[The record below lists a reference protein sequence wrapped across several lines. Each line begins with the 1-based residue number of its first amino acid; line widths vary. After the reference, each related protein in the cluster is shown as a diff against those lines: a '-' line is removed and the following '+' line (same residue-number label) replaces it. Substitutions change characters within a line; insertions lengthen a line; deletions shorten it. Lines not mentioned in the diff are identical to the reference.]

1 MVVFFIGPK
10 LALTIPDFALE
21 DALDLDFVEEIL
33 EVEEW
38 VVTPDIIGKK
48 QDDEQMREQKGQK
61 VGPRKFESKHK
72 VTSHKLSHV
81 FLCLDKFGKFGVN
94 ECGTMSLCYG
104 IYFPSSHSH
113 PCTKLNLLYHYERLK
128 MLSCL

>member
-1 MVVFFIGPK
+1 MVFFIGPE
-10 LALTIPDFALE
+10 LAALVALTIPDFALE

-48 QDDEQMREQKGQK
+48 QDNKQMREQKGQK
-61 VGPRKFESKHK
+61 VGHRKFESKHK

-81 FLCLDKFGKFGVN
+81 FSCLDKFGKFGVN
-94 ECGTMSLCYG
+94 ECGTMSLCYSLVK
-104 IYFPSSHSH
+104 YLFSFQPFPSLHQAK
-113 PCTKLNLLYHYERLK
+113 PA
-128 MLSCL
+128 LSL